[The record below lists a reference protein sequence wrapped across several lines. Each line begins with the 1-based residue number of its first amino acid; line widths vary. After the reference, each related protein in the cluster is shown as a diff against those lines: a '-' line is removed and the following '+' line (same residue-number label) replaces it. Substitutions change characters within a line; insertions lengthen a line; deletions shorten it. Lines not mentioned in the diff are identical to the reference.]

1 MNVGRSQKDNQPRAL
16 LARYTGFGAAGKW
29 EDLNCVAHFR
39 FDVDAYLANSGSRY
53 KTVEVLHSQSL

>member
-1 MNVGRSQKDNQPRAL
+1 M
-16 LARYTGFGAAGKW
+16 
-29 EDLNCVAHFR
+29 AHFR